1 MRASTWPRTAWTW
14 CSGRVGIT
22 WRAPTTSGAS
32 SRWCA
37 VCVRRTWRLRYSKP
51 PGARAAHRRGPRSG
65 WGAGGDRQPQAGQ
78 GLRQGHGQARQD
90 RPDRRRGARPL
101 RRGGEA
107 GAAPLG
113 GRARPR
119 TLGHGAQ
126 EAPDTRHDDRRGQ
139 QGAHGPEGREEE
151 DRGAPALAEERTGAG
166 RARAGAGREG
176 EPGVEGEGGP
186 PHERPRGR
194 SHALGHAA
202 GGAAR
207 AGAPRP
213 QAARCA
219 GRGGAPQPGLRYPAR
234 DTHGVGRP
242 LGGEDDPLHGYPV
255 RRPPQPRDPRV
266 LWTPGG
272 LRQAEKGSDHGLHEE
287 TTDHPGR
294 DLTELDPLAAAVATG
309 LLGAAERARRSPR
322 RSKRVGKTARSYL
335 T

>member
-1 MRASTWPRTAWTW
+1 MPDAAELLRAGGTAF
-14 CSGRVGIT
+14 S
-22 WRAPTTSGAS
+22 SGAVIHPFS
-32 SRWCA
+32 FCPLYVARGRKIGCEGA
-37 VCVRRTWRLRYSKP
+37 TDRLP
-51 PGARAAHRRGPRSG
+51 RGPSS
-65 WGAGGDRQPQAGQ
+65 AQ
-78 GLRQGHGQARQD
+78 
-90 RPDRRRGARPL
+90 RPL
-101 RRGGEA
+101 NS
-107 GAAPLG
+107 
-113 GRARPR
+113 
-119 TLGHGAQ
+119 
-126 EAPDTRHDDRRGQ
+126 
-139 QGAHGPEGREEE
+139 
-151 DRGAPALAEERTGAG
+151 
-166 RARAGAGREG
+166 
-176 EPGVEGEGGP
+176 V
-186 PHERPRGR
+186 
-194 SHALGHAA
+194 GHAA

-272 LRQAEKGSDHGLHEE
+272 LRQAEKGSAQGLHEE

-294 DLTELDPLAAAVATG
+294 DVTELDPLAAAVATG